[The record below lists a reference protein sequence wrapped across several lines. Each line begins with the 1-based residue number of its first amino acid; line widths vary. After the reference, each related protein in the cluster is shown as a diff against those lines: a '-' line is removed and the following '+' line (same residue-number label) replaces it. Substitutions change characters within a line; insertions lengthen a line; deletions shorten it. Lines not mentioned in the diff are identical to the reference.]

1 MQLKDTPKSGYDLMA
16 SIKQVTGSWK
26 PSAGSMYPLLKNL
39 KKQGLLTQSIKGRK
53 KIFSLTQKGHHYITN
68 IAKQK
73 NRLLQHISESVSVME
88 AVCGKEHVQMV
99 REVINSIHEGK
110 EPFAPLGREIAEL
123 RQTIFRIWRDGKMDS
138 HTTKIKIIIKN
149 TVRELKLV

>member
-26 PSAGSMYPLLKNL
+26 PSSGSMYPLLKDL
-39 KKQGLLTQSIKGRK
+39 KKQGLVAQSVKGRK
-53 KIFSLTQKGHHYITN
+53 KIFSLTKKGHLYITSL
-68 IAKQK
+68 AQQR
-73 NRLLQHISESVSVME
+73 NRLLQRISESISVME

-99 REVINSIHEGK
+99 REVVSSIHAGK

-123 RQTIFRIWRDGKMDS
+123 RQTIFRLWRDGKMDAQ
-138 HTTKIKIIIKN
+138 TIKIKRIINN
-149 TVRELKLV
+149 TVKELERV